1 MEQAIII
8 GGMLLCAGVP
18 FALLAK
24 LVRSG
29 QSGLALT
36 IGSIIGAAL
45 VILIFASGRPIGI
58 DPIFAMTLAML
69 GFLPA
74 LLGSAAGAFLGWLLR
89 KQDDRM
95 V

>member
-1 MEQAIII
+1 MII
-8 GGMLLCAGVP
+8 GGMLLCAGAP
-18 FALLAK
+18 FLLLTALMRA
-24 LVRSG
+24 G

-36 IGSIIGAAL
+36 IGSIIGGAL

-58 DPIFAMTLAML
+58 DPVFAMTLAML

-89 KQDDRM
+89 RQDDRAI
-95 V
+95 